1 LRSGAEGA
9 KLAVEDPAVNR
20 PKLGDMLLEANLI
33 DEVQLKIAL
42 QEQKQRGTR
51 FGSTLLALHFVDE
64 NVLTAFLSRQ
74 LDIPCVS
81 LTSLEIQPRL
91 LEAVPRDLALQCH
104 ILPVREENG
113 KLFLAMCDPMDFEII
128 EAVESHT
135 GWSVSP
141 MVAPQSSILENIE
154 RQYAEPGVVRKGD
167 KDRGTGAF
175 PDLIREVE
183 EAEIFGRQFGKI
195 HDRLD
200 RLEAALARIEALV
213 ATRFGEE

>member
-1 LRSGAEGA
+1 M
-9 KLAVEDPAVNR
+9 NR

-91 LEAVPRDLALQCH
+91 LESVPRELAWHYH
-104 ILPVREENG
+104 ILPIREDQG

-128 EAVESHT
+128 EAVESQT

-141 MVAPQSSILENIE
+141 MVAPESSILENIE
-154 RQYAEPGVVRKGD
+154 RQYAAPGAPRAGEQD
-167 KDRGTGAF
+167 HGTGAF

-183 EAEIFGRQFGKI
+183 EAEILGRQFGKI

-213 ATRFGEE
+213 ATRFGDE